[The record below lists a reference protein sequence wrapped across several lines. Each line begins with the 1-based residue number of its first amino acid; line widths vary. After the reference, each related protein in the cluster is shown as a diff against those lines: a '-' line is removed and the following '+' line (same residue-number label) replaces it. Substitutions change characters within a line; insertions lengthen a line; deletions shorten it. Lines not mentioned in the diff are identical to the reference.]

1 MIAVFLA
8 VVGLCAQLASS
19 SLYSGVSVQ
28 LFEWSWSDVAKEC
41 ESFLGPKGFRA
52 VQVSPPNEHITG
64 SQWWT
69 RYQPVTYTLTSRSGN
84 EAAFIDMVNRCNKQ
98 NVTIVVDAVINHMA
112 AGSGT
117 GVAGSTFTNRKFP
130 YYSQNDFHHDAS
142 STATNCQVNN
152 YNDKYNVQYCDLS
165 GLPDLLTSST
175 YVQSQIAGYLNHL
188 YSLGVR
194 GLRIDAVKHQDAS
207 ELGAILK
214 QLPSDMYIGQEVIG
228 ATGEAVQPS
237 MYYGLGNTNSLALS
251 CPCNIFINCLFYLGQ
266 VSEFYFSDYLCAN
279 TKTANKMSYLQTFGE
294 SWGLM
299 PDKYAVAF
307 IDNHDTQRNGRAQL
321 TYKDGAIYTF
331 TSAFM
336 LAWNYG
342 TVRLMSSYYFTNTDQ
357 GPPSVGVN
365 NGASCGDG
373 KNWVCEHRN
382 IALGNMVGWRNAAD
396 NAAVTNWQN
405 GDNTNRVAFSRGSN
419 AFIAFNRDPNNS
431 WTATLTT
438 GMASGTY
445 CNIIAGDTCSST
457 VVVDGSGK
465 AMVTVPSMSMVAIH
479 KLAKK

>member
-1 MIAVFLA
+1 M
-8 VVGLCAQLASS
+8 
-19 SLYSGVSVQ
+19 
-28 LFEWSWSDVAKEC
+28 
-41 ESFLGPKGFRA
+41 
-52 VQVSPPNEHITG
+52 EHITG

-69 RYQPVTYTLTSRSGN
+69 RYQPVSYTLTSRSGN
-84 EAAFIDMVNRCNKQ
+84 EAAFTDMVTRCNKQ

-130 YYSQNDFHHDAS
+130 YYSQNDFHHDSS

-175 YVQSQIAGYLNHL
+175 YVQSQIIGYLKHL

-194 GLRIDAVKHQDAS
+194 GLRVDAAKHQDAA

-237 MYYGLGNTNSLALS
+237 MYYGN
-251 CPCNIFINCLFYLGQ
+251 GQ
-266 VSEFYFSDYLCAN
+266 VSEFYYSDYLCAN
-279 TKTANKMSYLQTFGE
+279 TKNTNKMTYLQTFGE

-321 TYKDGAIYTF
+321 TYKDGAIYTL
-331 TSAFM
+331 TNAFM

-365 NGASCGDG
+365 DGANCNDG
-373 KNWVCEHRN
+373 KNWVCEHRYT
-382 IALGNMVGWRNAAD
+382 ALGNMVAWRNAAGS
-396 NAAVTNWQN
+396 AAVTNWQN

-419 AFIAFNRDPNNS
+419 AFIAFNRDPSNS

-438 GMASGTY
+438 GLASGTY
-445 CNIIAGDTCSST
+445 CNVIVGDTCSST
-457 VVVDGSGK
+457 VVVDGNGK
-465 AMVTVPSMSMVAIH
+465 ATVTIPSMSMVAIH